1 LRAALGTCAPL
12 PNVTPFRSD
21 ARTAPSIALCAAPGA
36 IWWSG
41 DFDVDCDGGTEPA
54 CRADHTFLGDT
65 AAHDAHGR
73 PLDASHLPYVVVP
86 QSSNG
91 FDFRSS
97 GLQLGSVVAVLFGD
111 RLAYAVIGDLGP
123 RGVIGEGSFALAE
136 QLGINPDPNR
146 GGVAQGVTYIAFTG
160 ADAVS
165 SPFEDRSRT
174 EQIGARRATALIEA
188 ARQH

>member
-1 LRAALGTCAPL
+1 LGTCAPL

-73 PLDASHLPYVVVP
+73 PLDASHLPYVVAP

-97 GLQLGSVVAVLFGD
+97 GLQLGSVVAGLFRG
-111 RLAYAVIGDLGP
+111 RLPPP
-123 RGVIGEGSFALAE
+123 RG
-136 QLGINPDPNR
+136 
-146 GGVAQGVTYIAFTG
+146 GGL
-160 ADAVS
+160 
-165 SPFEDRSRT
+165 
-174 EQIGARRATALIEA
+174 GARGALS
-188 ARQH
+188 RRS